1 MISLLTY
8 CTDLK
13 TLKICEKYSNEGFE
27 LQNGDEYIGDLNFK
41 GRQDFENFL
50 NDIGES
56 FESLQDWDRYPFSK
70 FPDLEFAIEDDFW
83 NYVEEMVN

>member
-1 MISLLTY
+1 VIFG
-8 CTDLK
+8 K
-13 TLKICEKYSNEGFE
+13 K
-27 LQNGDEYIGDLNFK
+27 
-41 GRQDFENFL
+41 RFL

-83 NYVEEMVN
+83 NYVEEMEN